1 MSFRVI
7 LDSFLEKMRSARP
20 FLRTKI
26 GSRLALLG
34 ILDFIL
40 LFFAPA
46 IHGFVGTAL
55 LGCAASVFLVLIWR
69 YYIRDTAII
78 PATLLCVPL
87 ILDIP
92 IYAIVK
98 SGDSDALIGIVT
110 ALLVSVAALL
120 LAAKTP
126 LFGFIDRINDSLYAY
141 LGAGAACV
149 VVVIA
154 AWILN
159 IVVVLSWWIL
169 CVVAFLVV
177 AGIFAG
183 LVYSTAAYTA
193 SDGRR
198 QAKKRRAREAQ
209 QRRYEE
215 YRPRSRDTEIYNAE
229 YRPRRRRDTTV
240 YNVEETADDTEP
252 DIDNDEDDFFRFE

>member
-7 LDSFLEKMRSARP
+7 LDGFLEKLRSTRP

-34 ILDFIL
+34 ILDFVV

-55 LGCAASVFLVLIWR
+55 FGCAVSVFLVLIWR
-69 YYIRDTAII
+69 YYNRESAIV
-78 PATLLCVPL
+78 PAVILCVPL
-87 ILDIP
+87 TLDLL
-92 IYAIVK
+92 IYAIAK
-98 SGDSDALIGIVT
+98 SGDSDTLTGIIT
-110 ALLVSVAALL
+110 ALLIAIAALL

-126 LFGFIDRINDSLYAY
+126 LFGFIDKVNDSLYAY
-141 LGAGAACV
+141 LGSGVACV

-169 CVVAFLVV
+169 CILAFLVV
-177 AGIFAG
+177 AGIFGG

-193 SDGRR
+193 TDGRR
-198 QAKKRRAREAQ
+198 QARKRREREAQ

-215 YRPRSRDTEIYNAE
+215 YRPRSRDTKIYNAE
-229 YRPRRRRDTTV
+229 YRPRRAPRDTTV
-240 YNVEETADDTEP
+240 YNVEDT
-252 DIDNDEDDFFRFE
+252 DEVQEDERFDDDFLDLG